1 MAANMQKIKLLKLYE
16 LLRKETDESHP
27 ISRVEL
33 CRRLNEMGI
42 SSNVRTLSLDIE
54 VMQDN
59 GFEIMSYLKDKEKFY
74 YVPEHELTVPEIKIL
89 IDAVQAASFVTEKKT
104 AELVEKVAALGGSHQ
119 AELLKENMVCFNTR
133 KHTNESI
140 LYTVDGIEDAIIR
153 RKKIAFN
160 YFHLNEKAERVFVT
174 TGTGEKKRYYVEPV
188 ALIFNEDNYYLMA
201 YSNRHPERTASY
213 RVDRMDHLEVVE
225 ESVLSDEAIAKID
238 GVAEFTEQAF
248 KMFSG
253 DLEDVVLQFD
263 KSLIGPV
270 FDKFGESTAMMPI
283 NDTTCAAIA
292 ENDLDVDSERMR
304 WSVRHRFENG
314 WISIGSGLYGLRLT
328 AENEL
333 EIVPEEAAVIRY
345 IFDAYVNGGLG
356 SKRIADALNET
367 GVKTRSNGEWNAKHI
382 VSLLRNEKY
391 KGDVIMGKS
400 VSHFG
405 VHRDNTNGEFAPRYY
420 MEDTHEAIVD
430 KQTWEAAQQMPL
442 PIFRVSTERW
452 TSGI

>member
-16 LLRKETDESHP
+16 LLRKETDETHP

-54 VMQDN
+54 VMQEN

-89 IDAVQAASFVTEKKT
+89 IDAVQAASFITEKKT
-104 AELVEKVAALGGSHQ
+104 VELIEKVAALGGSHQ

-133 KHTNESI
+133 KHTNEAI

-153 RKKIAFN
+153 RKKIEFN

-201 YSNRHPERTASY
+201 YSSRHPERTASY

-225 ESVLSDEAIAKID
+225 ESILSDEAMAKID

-253 DLEDVVLQFD
+253 ELVDVVLQFD
-263 KSLIGPV
+263 KALIDPV
-270 FDKFGESTAMMPI
+270 YDRFGENTPMMPV
-283 NDTTCAAIA
+283 NENTCAATVHVQIA
-292 ENDLDVDSERMR
+292 PTFFGWLAQFGDKMMIISPN
-304 WSVRHRFENG
+304 SVIEEYKNH
-314 WISIGSGLYGLRLT
+314 ISLVVG
-328 AENEL
+328 
-333 EIVPEEAAVIRY
+333 RY
-345 IFDAYVNGGLG
+345 
-356 SKRIADALNET
+356 
-367 GVKTRSNGEWNAKHI
+367 
-382 VSLLRNEKY
+382 
-391 KGDVIMGKS
+391 
-400 VSHFG
+400 
-405 VHRDNTNGEFAPRYY
+405 
-420 MEDTHEAIVD
+420 
-430 KQTWEAAQQMPL
+430 
-442 PIFRVSTERW
+442 
-452 TSGI
+452 

>member
-153 RKKIAFN
+153 RKKVAFN

-174 TGTGEKKRYYVEPV
+174 TSTGEKKRYYVEPV

-225 ESVLSDEAIAKID
+225 ESVLSDEAIGKID
-238 GVAEFTEQAF
+238 GVAEFTELAF

-270 FDKFGESTAMMPI
+270 FDKFGEDTAMMPI
-283 NDTTCAAIA
+283 NDTTCAATVHVQVSPTFYGWLAQFADKMRILSPDHLIYEFRNHIEMILA
-292 ENDLDVDSERMR
+292 EKTIE
-304 WSVRHRFENG
+304 
-314 WISIGSGLYGLRLT
+314 
-328 AENEL
+328 
-333 EIVPEEAAVIRY
+333 
-345 IFDAYVNGGLG
+345 
-356 SKRIADALNET
+356 
-367 GVKTRSNGEWNAKHI
+367 VK
-382 VSLLRNEKY
+382 
-391 KGDVIMGKS
+391 
-400 VSHFG
+400 
-405 VHRDNTNGEFAPRYY
+405 
-420 MEDTHEAIVD
+420 
-430 KQTWEAAQQMPL
+430 
-442 PIFRVSTERW
+442 
-452 TSGI
+452 